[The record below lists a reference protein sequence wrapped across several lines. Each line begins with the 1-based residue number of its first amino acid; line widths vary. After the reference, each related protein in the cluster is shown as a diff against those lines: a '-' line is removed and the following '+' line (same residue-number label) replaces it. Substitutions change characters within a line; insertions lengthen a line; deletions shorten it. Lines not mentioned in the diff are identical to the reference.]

1 MTTGKGKQSIDS
13 FWIKKIRLRK
23 AVTVLVEKLNYIIF
37 ATQEQAIQTNTIN
50 SRFDKSQEI
59 SEKVNETINVLV

>member
-1 MTTGKGKQSIDS
+1 MV
-13 FWIKKIRLRK
+13 
-23 AVTVLVEKLNYIIF
+23 AVLVEKLNYIIF

-59 SEKVNETINVLV
+59 SEKVNETINVLI